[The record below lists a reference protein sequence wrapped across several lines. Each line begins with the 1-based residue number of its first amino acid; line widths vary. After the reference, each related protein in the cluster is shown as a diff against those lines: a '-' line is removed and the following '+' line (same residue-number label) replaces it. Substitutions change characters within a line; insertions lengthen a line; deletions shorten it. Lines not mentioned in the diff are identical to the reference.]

1 MSSTFRVQLTDE
13 ERRML
18 AGEFGPA
25 KMKALQFIVQYADA
39 LGAPRLVEIRKAQIF
54 VGAHHYLRTL
64 KSTDIDEVISEMY
77 LNSSDKVVLEKLGC
91 YTQTDVV
98 PLDPDNWQK
107 LGIAPEQAQLNARY
121 KARFFGAGAVEGGS
135 CASYMIG
142 FIPMMGEH
150 YVSTESHALLFM
162 NSMWG
167 ARANAD
173 SIEASICSAVC
184 GRTPLW
190 GNHVSEGRRGTHVV
204 EIACEPRS
212 VHDWDLLGYAIGE
225 RLPSSAVPVL
235 VGEFQPPDLERL
247 KACFASMATSGS
259 VEMCHIVGLTP
270 EAPTLQAALQGHDPA
285 ATFRVTSADVA
296 DVARRVSEQG
306 RMKVNF
312 VSLGCPHYSLKQIQ
326 EVSQWL
332 RGRTIHPDVTFQ
344 VWTAIPIR
352 ENAARS
358 GFVQEIERAG
368 GSVLTSTCPLV
379 SQTVPDVPA
388 LVFDSVK
395 QARYVSSCTQA
406 KVFVG
411 PTERCLEAA
420 VSGVWTGNA

>member
-1 MSSTFRVQLTDE
+1 
-13 ERRML
+13 
-18 AGEFGPA
+18 
-25 KMKALQFIVQYADA
+25 
-39 LGAPRLVEIRKAQIF
+39 
-54 VGAHHYLRTL
+54 
-64 KSTDIDEVISEMY
+64 
-77 LNSSDKVVLEKLGC
+77 
-91 YTQTDVV
+91 
-98 PLDPDNWQK
+98 
-107 LGIAPEQAQLNARY
+107 
-121 KARFFGAGAVEGGS
+121 
-135 CASYMIG
+135 
-142 FIPMMGEH
+142 
-150 YVSTESHALLFM
+150 
-162 NSMWG
+162 MWG

-190 GNHVSEGRRGTHVV
+190 GSHITERRRGTHVV
-204 EIACEPRS
+204 EIICDPRS

-235 VGEFQPPDLERL
+235 IGEFQPPDLERL
-247 KACFASMATSGS
+247 KACFAAMATSGS

-270 EAPTLQAALQGHDPA
+270 EAPTLQAALQGHDPE
-285 ATFRVTSADVA
+285 ATIRITRADVE
-296 DVARRVSEQG
+296 DVSQRISQQG

-326 EVSQWL
+326 EVANWL
-332 RGRTIHPDVTFQ
+332 RGRTIHPDVTLQ

-395 QARYVSSCTQA
+395 QARYVSSCTKS

-420 VSGVWTGNA
+420 VSGVWTGTA